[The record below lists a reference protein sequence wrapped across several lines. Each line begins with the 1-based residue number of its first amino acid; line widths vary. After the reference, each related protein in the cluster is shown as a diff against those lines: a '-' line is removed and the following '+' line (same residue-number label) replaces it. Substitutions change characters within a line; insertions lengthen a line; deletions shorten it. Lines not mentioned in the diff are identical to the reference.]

1 MRSYI
6 FTEKER
12 RALLRWLELEEDSS
26 LLRVTLHRL
35 RLSIGSLRRD
45 LELLRLVLKKM
56 RIEGRALG
64 YGPYKLRGHKLWE
77 LAEALASSRN
87 RKSWDYSHRN
97 RIEGEG

>member
-12 RALLRWLELEEDSS
+12 RALLRWLEMDEDSS

-45 LELLRLVLKKM
+45 LELLRLLSWSSLQRVS
-56 RIEGRALG
+56 
-64 YGPYKLRGHKLWE
+64 PC
-77 LAEALASSRN
+77 SSR
-87 RKSWDYSHRN
+87 
-97 RIEGEG
+97 